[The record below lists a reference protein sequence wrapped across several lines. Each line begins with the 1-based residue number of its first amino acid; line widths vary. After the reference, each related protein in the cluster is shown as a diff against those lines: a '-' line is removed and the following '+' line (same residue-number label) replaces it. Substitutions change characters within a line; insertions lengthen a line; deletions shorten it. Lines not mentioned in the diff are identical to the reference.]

1 MIRNAPIL
9 ILDEPTSGLDA
20 QSEQAIMDALER
32 LMKDKTSIIIAHHL
46 GTILKAD
53 TIFAMKDHQLV
64 EQGTHDELL
73 AAGGFY
79 AGLYEIQHE
88 TPASAP
94 AS

>member
-1 MIRNAPIL
+1 
-9 ILDEPTSGLDA
+9 
-20 QSEQAIMDALER
+20 MDALER

-53 TIFAMKDHQLV
+53 MIFAMKDHQLV
-64 EQGTHDELL
+64 EQGTHDTLM

-88 TPASAP
+88 TPTSTVP
-94 AS
+94 P